1 MKNKLY
7 LSILLFITVI
17 LTAIGVIAFRKQS
30 EEVTASN
37 AYFDINNSSGFYEE
51 DISIEIKVPKNAE
64 VYYTEDGSVPARE
77 SVNSVLYEEPITLP
91 CYDEITVYTLKF
103 ILYLKEEA
111 SPVYTYTYVTGPELT
126 KRFDT
131 MVVSIT
137 GDEEAL
143 FGYDEGVFVEGRL
156 RQEFIEE
163 NPDLEEIR
171 VKDPANYNLRG
182 EEGEREVTV
191 QILDADGT
199 DLLSQNCGIRI
210 AGNYTRGKNQKSF
223 QLFPRKKYDE
233 NGTFHVTLFPDILR
247 ESDGTILDR
256 NNRLLFRNSG
266 DDFNHAFIRD
276 TLIQSLSKQYG
287 YPFAYTDI
295 PAAVFINGQYQGFYW
310 VREPFQSGYLEN
322 MYGYTNGDFVT
333 LALNEFETTVVE
345 DKDEEKQSELQEY
358 TEDYQGIYD
367 TFCEAELSDDE
378 VYAELDKLIDVE
390 NYLQYY
396 ALELYA
402 GNKDWPY
409 NNVKAY
415 RYVSDTDS
423 YIEGT
428 IFDGRY
434 RYLLFDTDYSFYLND
449 QYTSYSY
456 EEDNIAILSN
466 NAQSPLFSKLMGRK
480 DCRDFFVNTLCDLMN
495 SSFAYENVAATLSEL
510 DAMRQNELSHFL
522 QESDK
527 PDDTVSMETVAEE
540 MEVLLEFAENRPD
553 YVHTFIQTDFPVF
566 TPYHVEVDK
575 PETVSLSVNTL
586 ENVEN
591 GFSGVYYGECGLR
604 LEATADIGHGY
615 PEFYINGHKYAGE
628 SLQLSGE
635 ELLEL
640 LQGTDRLEI
649 RIEVQDGSLEHPV
662 IYSIS
667 SKGSD
672 DCIVLYNPTDHEI
685 NLKGCFVSDDPEE
698 LNKSALPDITLA
710 AGETCTIYGLKNQ
723 SEEAAYQSRFQFNLK
738 EGETLYLTNTSGT
751 IVQSVT
757 MPDLQGEDSI
767 YQLDVFG
774 KTFYESR

>member
-1 MKNKLY
+1 M
-7 LSILLFITVI
+7 
-17 LTAIGVIAFRKQS
+17 
-30 EEVTASN
+30 
-37 AYFDINNSSGFYEE
+37 
-51 DISIEIKVPKNAE
+51 
-64 VYYTEDGSVPARE
+64 YYTEDGSVPARE

-191 QILDADGT
+191 QIFDADGT

-223 QLFPRKKYDE
+223 QLFPRKIYDE
-233 NGTFHVTLFPDILR
+233 NGTFHVTLFSDILR

-409 NNVKAY
+409 NNVKA
-415 RYVSDTDS
+415 
-423 YIEGT
+423 
-428 IFDGRY
+428 
-434 RYLLFDTDYSFYLND
+434 
-449 QYTSYSY
+449 
-456 EEDNIAILSN
+456 
-466 NAQSPLFSKLMGRK
+466 
-480 DCRDFFVNTLCDLMN
+480 
-495 SSFAYENVAATLSEL
+495 
-510 DAMRQNELSHFL
+510 
-522 QESDK
+522 
-527 PDDTVSMETVAEE
+527 
-540 MEVLLEFAENRPD
+540 
-553 YVHTFIQTDFPVF
+553 
-566 TPYHVEVDK
+566 
-575 PETVSLSVNTL
+575 
-586 ENVEN
+586 
-591 GFSGVYYGECGLR
+591 
-604 LEATADIGHGY
+604 
-615 PEFYINGHKYAGE
+615 
-628 SLQLSGE
+628 
-635 ELLEL
+635 
-640 LQGTDRLEI
+640 
-649 RIEVQDGSLEHPV
+649 
-662 IYSIS
+662 
-667 SKGSD
+667 
-672 DCIVLYNPTDHEI
+672 
-685 NLKGCFVSDDPEE
+685 
-698 LNKSALPDITLA
+698 
-710 AGETCTIYGLKNQ
+710 
-723 SEEAAYQSRFQFNLK
+723 
-738 EGETLYLTNTSGT
+738 
-751 IVQSVT
+751 
-757 MPDLQGEDSI
+757 
-767 YQLDVFG
+767 
-774 KTFYESR
+774 